1 MSGQAVL
8 EKYDPL
14 IRRGQAAIP
23 NSGDSEANALTR
35 RSSGAAN
42 LFDPNEEL
50 VTQFLRRPRLEPME
64 RKPGLGSPILRP
76 IDSARD

>member
-23 NSGDSEANALTR
+23 
-35 RSSGAAN
+35 SSGKRMRWPEEVLALLICLTQTRNWSRNFYDGHGSNPWKGN
-42 LFDPNEEL
+42 LDSDF
-50 VTQFLRRPRLEPME
+50 
-64 RKPGLGSPILRP
+64 GSPTLRP